1 MVRRHHA
8 LAVVAP
14 LLAFAGCSEPGD
26 PSGTGGA
33 LVDATGGG
41 TTTGGSGGAP
51 STGGDASVGGSG
63 GSGSVAT
70 GGSAPSGGAGG
81 SGGTGGAAPWTCA
94 TRSDLILCEDFE
106 STMVG
111 ETPESWT
118 SQGEVGVVAEG
129 ARGTGALRIGAAANG
144 PRRITRTMTL
154 PGTHWGRVFYRV
166 ETPPPAVFVHSTLVE
181 LAGNGPNLGE
191 AWYRVVDTVQNA
203 ERMHQFL
210 FNVQPA
216 SSGEYGK
223 GSAYD
228 WAFSSE
234 WQCAEWHVD
243 GENQRYRFFLG
254 GEELTT
260 IAIDNGPSD
269 YGTGSD
275 RTHLP
280 STFSS
285 VAIGWY
291 NYQSAAPGFVAW
303 LDDFALGAERIG
315 CE

>member
-1 MVRRHHA
+1 MLRRR
-8 LAVVAP
+8 P
-14 LLAFAGCSEPGD
+14 TLAFLVSLLPLAGCSETGD
-26 PSGTGGA
+26 GAGAGGTLAGATGGA
-33 LVDATGGG
+33 TG
-41 TTTGGSGGAP
+41 A
-51 STGGDASVGGSG
+51 GGSG
-63 GSGSVAT
+63 GSGGVPSSG
-70 GGSAPSGGAGG
+70 GGSSVGGTVGSGGASGGAPASGG
-81 SGGTGGAAPWTCA
+81 SGGSTPATCA

-106 STMVG
+106 STAAG
-111 ETPESWT
+111 ETPENWT
-118 SQGEVGVVAEG
+118 VQGDVSVVAEG
-129 ARGTGALRIGAAANG
+129 ARGTGALRIGAANNG
-144 PRRITRTMTL
+144 PRRITRTMSL
-154 PGTHWGRVFYRV
+154 AGTHWGRVFYRV
-166 ETPPPAVFVHSTLVE
+166 ETPTPGVFVHSTLVE

-216 SSGEYGK
+216 SSGEFGK